1 MLKKIIVTL
10 TLFSIPVSAQND
22 TLKTIL
28 RDVVISAN
36 RTETPYY
43 TIASSVSV
51 ITAEEISRKNYYS
64 IVDLLREIPG
74 LSIVQQGGPGKLS
87 NVFMRGANSNHT
99 LVLLDGI
106 EMNDPSSPNN
116 AFDFSSL
123 SIYDIDRIEIVRG
136 PQSTLYGSD
145 AIAGVVN
152 IYSKTGKSSR
162 HYNLQTE
169 GGSNNFFRA
178 GLSTSGQLGLVDY
191 FFAFN
196 RLAGDGISA
205 SNSKYGNSEKDGF
218 TINNFTTGIGFNLHE
233 SGKIDLLYKFN
244 KHNSDLDQ
252 SEKLGDDP
260 NFNYRTEEQILK
272 IGYSLNSFNEK
283 WEKQFSASV
292 IRRYSNAFDG
302 FDHLHPLQ
310 YSDSYNRSERIKL
323 GWQNNFRFLE
333 NHLISIG
340 IEAEKEKANTSYI
353 SESIWGP
360 YSSIFPEKSV
370 TTTGIYFQDQVNLFN
385 TLFASIGLRIDKHQ
399 RFGNETTYRF
409 APAYY
414 IEEIGMKLKFTYG
427 TGFKAPS
434 LYYLYDPMFGNPDLK
449 PEKSR
454 GLDLGFEK
462 YFNNDRIVVGI
473 TYFDLLIDNLF
484 GFDSNFR
491 TINIARASSKGFEF
505 NFELRNSG
513 DFSAAANYTFTETRD
528 LFEGSQDFN
537 KQLLRRPKHQL
548 SVNLNYR
555 LNEKFNL
562 NSTFRYSGQ
571 RDDKD
576 FSGFLSRRITM
587 PDYFLVNLAASYR
600 ITDFLIITGKLENL
614 LDKEYEEVLYY
625 GTPGRTFYLGLNFN
639 L

>member
-1 MLKKIIVTL
+1 MLKKIIVIL
-10 TLFSIPVSAQND
+10 ALSSIPVSAQND

-43 TIASSVSV
+43 TIASSVSI
-51 ITAEEISRKNYYS
+51 ITSEEISKKNYYS
-64 IVDLLREIPG
+64 IVDVLREIPG

-116 AFDFSSL
+116 AFDFSSM

-162 HYNLQTE
+162 NYNLQTE
-169 GGSNNFFRA
+169 GGSNNFFRG
-178 GLSTSGQLGLVDY
+178 GLSTSGQLGLIDY
-191 FFAFN
+191 FVAFN
-196 RLAGDGISA
+196 RITGDGISA

-218 TINNFTTGIGFNLHE
+218 SINNFTTGIGFNLNE
-233 SGKIDLLYKFN
+233 GGKIDVLYRFN
-244 KHNSDLDQ
+244 KHTSELDQ

-260 NFNYRTEEQILK
+260 NFTYRTEEQILK
-272 IGYSLNSFNEK
+272 AGYKLNSFNEK
-283 WEKQFSASV
+283 WENQFSASL
-292 IRRYSNAFDG
+292 IRRFSNAFDG
-302 FDHLHPLQ
+302 FDSEHPLQ

-323 GWQNNFRFLE
+323 GWQNNLRFLE

-340 IEAEKEKANTSYI
+340 IEAEKEIANTSYI
-353 SESIWGP
+353 SESMWGP

-370 TTTGIYFQDQVNLFN
+370 TTTGLFLQDQANLFN
-385 TLFASIGLRIDKHQ
+385 SLFVSIGLRIDKHQ
-399 RFGNETTYRF
+399 KFGNETTYRF

-454 GLDLGFEK
+454 GFDFGFDK
-462 YFNNDRIVVGI
+462 YFINDKIVFGI

-491 TINIARASSKGFEF
+491 TINIARASSKGLEF

-513 DFSAAANYTFTETRD
+513 NFSAAANYTFTETRD
-528 LFEGSQDFN
+528 LFEGSEDFN
-537 KQLLRRPKHQL
+537 KQLLRRPKHQF

-555 LNEKFNL
+555 VNEEFNL

-600 ITDFLIITGKLENL
+600 ITDFLIITGRLENL
-614 LDKEYEEVLYY
+614 LDKEYEEVLNY
-625 GTPGRTFYLGLNFN
+625 GTPGRTFYAGLNFN